1 MGSLPFTNSLGT
13 TYLNLY
19 IFSSKLLSSS
29 VLKTYVILSVV
40 NEPKFDWIVFPV
52 AFVCTNHCPALV
64 SYCIGCPASFG
75 FLSDTLLI
83 TLNLSDVLATDLTK
97 TGTAKSAFVLD
108 EAIRISVAD
117 RDVSCAV
124 SYTHLRAHET

>member
-1 MGSLPFTNSLGT
+1 M
-13 TYLNLY
+13 
-19 IFSSKLLSSS
+19 SS
-29 VLKTYVILSVV
+29 VLNDARFDCIVLSVELV
-40 NEPKFDWIVFPV
+40 W
-52 AFVCTNHCPALV
+52 TNHWFALV
-64 SYCIGCPASFG
+64 SYWIGCPASFG

-117 RDVSCAV
+117 RDVSCVLVIAK
-124 SYTHLRAHET
+124 